1 MLRILSI
8 RNMILIDDIY
18 IEFTNGLCVLTGETG
33 AGKSI
38 ILNSLGLVAGNRAD
52 YSLRPKND
60 KITQITAVFSEISNK
75 SLFEKLKNFGIE
87 VDDDII
93 LKRQLTNDGKSKAY
107 INDQLVSLNTLKK
120 IGTYLIE
127 IESQFSEQGLLD
139 SNTHI
144 DVLDEFGD
152 YHELLSKV
160 SNSWVEYKELSNELL
175 EIKKINDRTSHQK
188 ELLEYEL
195 KELENFNPLHNE
207 YDNLLEKKKILVNTT
222 KIKENIKKVLLNFSN
237 DDNGGIEELLSESI
251 SCLEKISDFTSLE
264 VKKICESLESILI
277 DVSEYKNILNSYD
290 IDNDSNTLNLN
301 TIEERIFEYNRLSK
315 KHNCGKNE
323 LHKKLLNIKNA
334 LQDNSIKDS
343 NLKNKELKLE
353 ECKEKFFK
361 YSESVSELR
370 KKNADKLDFLI
381 NQELPELK
389 LENSL
394 FKTTISPANNYS
406 KKGNNNITFKIKTN
420 KNTELDEIKKISS
433 GGELCRFALAI
444 KVVSSVNSQMSIV
457 FDEVDSGIGGA
468 VASAVGDRL
477 KRLGTKRQV
486 IVVTHSPQVA
496 ALGDLHF
503 KVLKNSSEIKTL
515 THIIK
520 LNNEDR
526 VNEIARMLS
535 GKEITNEA
543 KLAAIK
549 LLEN

>member
-1 MLRILSI
+1 M
-8 RNMILIDDIY
+8 
-18 IEFTNGLCVLTGETG
+18 
-33 AGKSI
+33 
-38 ILNSLGLVAGNRAD
+38 
-52 YSLRPKND
+52 
-60 KITQITAVFSEISNK
+60 
-75 SLFEKLKNFGIE
+75 
-87 VDDDII
+87 
-93 LKRQLTNDGKSKAY
+93 
-107 INDQLVSLNTLKK
+107 
-120 IGTYLIE
+120 
-127 IESQFSEQGLLD
+127 
-139 SNTHI
+139 
-144 DVLDEFGD
+144 
-152 YHELLSKV
+152 
-160 SNSWVEYKELSNELL
+160 
-175 EIKKINDRTSHQK
+175 
-188 ELLEYEL
+188 
-195 KELENFNPLHNE
+195 
-207 YDNLLEKKKILVNTT
+207 
-222 KIKENIKKVLLNFSN
+222 
-237 DDNGGIEELLSESI
+237 
-251 SCLEKISDFTSLE
+251 
-264 VKKICESLESILI
+264 
-277 DVSEYKNILNSYD
+277 
-290 IDNDSNTLNLN
+290 N

-515 THIIK
+515 THIIQ